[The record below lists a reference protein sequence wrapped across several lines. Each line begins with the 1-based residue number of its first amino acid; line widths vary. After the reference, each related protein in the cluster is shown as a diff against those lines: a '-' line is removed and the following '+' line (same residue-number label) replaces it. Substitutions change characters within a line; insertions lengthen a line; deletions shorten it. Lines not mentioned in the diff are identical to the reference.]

1 MMKRLKHITLFVL
14 GILLLHSCFKD
25 VVSYTDFNIA
35 VYDQT
40 VANGEITPA
49 TQVEIYAYY
58 VDTTEWS
65 VLTYDDALAR
75 RITNKT
81 TGEVL
86 STPDSEGS
94 FDVSLPYPAS
104 VRLDQP
110 ISMLVLVNPTLRL
123 YAYRRYELPEN
134 LASVD
139 AKLYMASWRGT
150 HSSSG
155 WLVKN
160 DFYVAENAD
169 N

>member
-1 MMKRLKHITLFVL
+1 MGVAM
-14 GILLLHSCFKD
+14 LHSCFKD

-40 VANGEITPA
+40 VADGEITPA
-49 TQVEIYAYY
+49 AEVETYAYY

-65 VLTYDDALAR
+65 VLSYEDAVAH

-86 STPDSEGS
+86 TTPDVQGT
-94 FDVSLPYPAS
+94 FDASLPYPAS
-104 VRLDQP
+104 IRLEQP
-110 ISMLVLVNPTLRL
+110 LSMLVLVNPTLRL
-123 YAYRRYELPEN
+123 YAYRQYELPEN
-134 LASVD
+134 LPAVD
-139 AKLYMASWRGT
+139 TKLYMASWRGT

-155 WLVKN
+155 WLVRN
-160 DFYVAENAD
+160 DFYVAESAD